1 MKRRLILSA
10 GTAGAAA
17 LPLSACGFIGGGDDE
32 GDAKTI
38 KFWLSGDANQGG
50 GFQKMADKYHEETG
64 ITVDIDDIPYD
75 DFNTRLRNAAQADGL
90 PDLARVTAIDPIW
103 MNQLEDLS
111 DVASEHGVMENLLT
125 ENEDGE
131 IPTFLTD
138 LTAVGLYVNK
148 TLFDE
153 AGVSYPTT
161 PEGLWTWDQFIAA
174 VKEVKAATGCRYGLV
189 MDPSSHRL
197 RSFMYQF
204 GSDGFTLGED
214 CTYSTD
220 EATTTEALQFFADIN
235 DDDVMP
241 KSVWVSGDDP
251 NALFKSGQVA
261 AYYSGSWQVADFQA
275 NIADFEWASA
285 LMPAQPRRATNLGGG
300 YIVVFKGDKS
310 QESARL
316 RQLALHRGEL
326 HRDLRD
332 LRIPAGDPGARHR
345 LRRLADELRPVQRG
359 DRRIRPDLLRPGTG
373 RLGGRVR
380 GADRRRRRR
389 PAQGRGRQAR
399 RRRAGRGHDHREHH
413 CRTQREHRLRVTL
426 DGHRHRFQTP
436 YRAAQA
442 AR

>member
-1 MKRRLILSA
+1 MKRRLILTA

-32 GDAKTI
+32 GDTKTL

-50 GFQKMADKYHEETG
+50 GFQKMADKYFEETG
-64 ITVDIDDIPYD
+64 VTIDIDDIPYD

-90 PDLARVTAIDPIW
+90 PDFARVTAIDPIW
-103 MNQLEDLS
+103 QNQLEDLS
-111 DVASEHGVMENLLT
+111 DIAAERGVMESLLA

-148 TLFDE
+148 SLFDQ
-153 AGVSYPTT
+153 AGVAYPTT
-161 PEGLWTWDQFIAA
+161 ADGLWTWDQFIAA
-174 VKEVKAATGCRYGLV
+174 VKEVKAATGARYGLV

-204 GSDGFTLGED
+204 GSDGFVLGDD

-220 EATTTEALQFFADIN
+220 EAATTAALQTFADIN

-241 KSVWVSGDDP
+241 KSVWVSGDDA

-285 LMPAQPRRATNLGGG
+285 LMPAQTRRATNLGGG
-300 YIVVFKGDKS
+300 YIVAYKGDKS
-310 QESARL
+310 QAALDFISWLFEAENYTEICEISGFLPVVQGLDIDYGASQASFDLYNDEIAASAPVSAEQGNSAL
-316 RQLALHRGEL
+316 EMVYKGQTAGGDADPLKDEAVKLANGEQ
-326 HRDLRD
+326 DVATT
-332 LRIPAGDPGARHR
+332 IANIIAG
-345 LRRLADELRPVQRG
+345 LNEN
-359 DRRIRPDLLRPGTG
+359 ITC
-373 RLGGRVR
+373 
-380 GADRRRRRR
+380 
-389 PAQGRGRQAR
+389 
-399 RRRAGRGHDHREHH
+399 E
-413 CRTQREHRLRVTL
+413 
-426 DGHRHRFQTP
+426 
-436 YRAAQA
+436 
-442 AR
+442 

>member
-1 MKRRLILSA
+1 MKRRLILTA

-17 LPLSACGFIGGGDDE
+17 LPLSACGFIGGGGDE
-32 GDAKTI
+32 GDAKTV

-50 GFQKMADKYHEETG
+50 GFQKMADKYLEETG

-125 ENEDGE
+125 ENEEGE
-131 IPTFLTD
+131 VPTFLTD

-148 TLFDE
+148 SLFDE
-153 AGVSYPTT
+153 AGVAYPTT
-161 PEGLWTWDQFIAA
+161 ADQIWTWDEFIAA
-174 VKEVKAATGCRYGLV
+174 VKEVKAATGARYGLV

-197 RSFMYQF
+197 RSMMYQF
-204 GSDGFTLGED
+204 GSNGFELGDD

-220 EATTTEALQFFADIN
+220 EATTTAALQFFADIN

-241 KSVWVSGDDP
+241 RSVWVSGDDP

-285 LMPAQPRRATNLGGG
+285 IMPAQTRRATNLGGG
-300 YIVVFKGDKS
+300 YVVVYKGDKS
-310 QESARL
+310 QT
-316 RQLALHRGEL
+316 ALDFVNWLFTAENYTEICEISGFL
-326 HRDLRD
+326 PVIQGLDIDYGASQPNFDLYNEE
-332 LRIPAGDPGARHR
+332 IAASDP
-345 LRRLADELRPVQRG
+345 
-359 DRRIRPDLLRPGTG
+359 ISS
-373 RLGGRVR
+373 
-380 GADRRRRRR
+380 
-389 PAQGRGRQAR
+389 AQGNDALEMTY
-399 RRRAGRGHDHREHH
+399 AGQSAGGDADPLKDEAIKLANGEQDVPTTIANIIAGLNENIV
-413 CRTQREHRLRVTL
+413 CE
-426 DGHRHRFQTP
+426 
-436 YRAAQA
+436 
-442 AR
+442 